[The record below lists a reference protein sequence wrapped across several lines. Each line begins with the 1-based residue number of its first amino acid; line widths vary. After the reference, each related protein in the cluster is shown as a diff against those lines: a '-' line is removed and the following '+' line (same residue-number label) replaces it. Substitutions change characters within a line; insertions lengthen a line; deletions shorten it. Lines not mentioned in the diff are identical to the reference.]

1 MQQVPRR
8 IISIA
13 WAMAVVAALAFGAQA
28 ALATART
35 ESCED
40 CVPGVTDC
48 DQCCRDWNF
57 EGGICPGSGGG
68 YCLCY

>member
-1 MQQVPRR
+1 MRTIRRR

-13 WAMAVVAALAFGAQA
+13 WAVVVVGVLAFGARE
-28 ALATART
+28 ALASAGM

-40 CVPGVTDC
+40 CVPGVTNC
-48 DQCCRDWNF
+48 MRCCIDWGW

>member
-1 MQQVPRR
+1 MRTIRR
-8 IISIA
+8 RVMSIA
-13 WAMAVVAALAFGAQA
+13 WSFVVVGVLAFGARE
-28 ALATART
+28 ALALTRM

-48 DQCCRDWNF
+48 DQCCIDWNF
-57 EGGICPGSGGG
+57 TGGICPGTGGG